1 MAKSMFMAWASPV
14 DDESDA
20 EFNAWY
26 DGTHVPQV
34 RAAIPAITAV
44 QRYRVADV
52 PGVGASSAHR
62 YVAVYE
68 MDTDD
73 VAGAMAALGAASTD
87 GRIEMTATM
96 DVTANPPVLQWYQ
109 AITA

>member
-1 MAKSMFMAWASPV
+1 
-14 DDESDA
+14 
-20 EFNAWY
+20 
-26 DGTHVPQV
+26 
-34 RAAIPAITAV
+34 
-44 QRYRVADV
+44 
-52 PGVGASSAHR
+52 
-62 YVAVYE
+62 

-73 VAGAMAALGAASTD
+73 VAGAMAALGAASAD